1 MTKNIAETI
10 ETPEHNPAQC
20 SQHMM
25 AVQDAMDILN
35 GKWKIMIIGS
45 LSFGKKRFMELIREV
60 NGIGAKMLSKE
71 LKDLEDNDLVK
82 RTVYDTKPV
91 TVEYEL
97 TEYGHTLTEVIGSI
111 AKWGAEHRKRIF
123 GK

>member
-1 MTKNIAETI
+1 MTKQGVESI
-10 ETPEHNPAQC
+10 EQHTHAQC
-20 SQHMM
+20 NQHMV
-25 AVQDAMDILN
+25 AVQDAMDILS

-71 LKDLEDNDLVK
+71 LKDLEDNELVK

-97 TEYGHTLTEVIGSI
+97 TEYGHTLTEIIGAI
-111 AKWGAEHRKRIF
+111 AQWGAEHRKRIF